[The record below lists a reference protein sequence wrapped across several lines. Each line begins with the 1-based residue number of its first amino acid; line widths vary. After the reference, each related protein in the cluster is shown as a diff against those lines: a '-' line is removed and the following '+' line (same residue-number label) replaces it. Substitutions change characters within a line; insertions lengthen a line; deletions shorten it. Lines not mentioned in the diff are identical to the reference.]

1 MSLLKSA
8 FDKVSLGSLFF
19 QKPWVYDLWEVWNG
33 YPRQVSHTD
42 VVPSLLSSLSPD
54 LGLSP
59 FLLSVHFSEV
69 LEFTYPCS
77 LFTLHLSHS
86 FSLFVVNVIMYL
98 SLNLPS

>member
-19 QKPWVYDLWEVWNG
+19 QKPWAYDLWEVWNG

-59 FLLSVHFSEV
+59 ILLSVHFSEV
-69 LEFTYPCS
+69 LGSFYTGAYLPLFLIYPS
-77 LFTLHLSHS
+77 LVS
-86 FSLFVVNVIMYL
+86 FLFFVHG
-98 SLNLPS
+98 